1 MGLWEVVLLA
11 AIPPIGEAELEAICA
26 VLADTHTGLTGGE
39 IGRLLSQV
47 GIADLSPT
55 MTKRHRLYGALFT
68 RQQADGCANNVL
80 AFIQAAM
87 KPVRYVDNPTSFEIR
102 RSSLNQTL
110 AFCGFELRE
119 DGTLVQVER
128 VHTLSEADQ
137 RAARLKSALI
147 ERRVHPDVLKFC
159 RAELLQDN
167 YFHAVFEAAK
177 SVAQKIREKSELD
190 GDGSKLVDSAFAF
203 GASGYPVLAFN
214 PLRSETE
221 RGEQTG
227 LMNLLKGL
235 FGAFR
240 NTLAHAP
247 KISWPMGEQD
257 ALDILSLCSLLHRR
271 LDQAV
276 RTGFE
281 RAHLTSGST

>member
-1 MGLWEVVLLA
+1 MLA
-11 AIPPIGEAELEAICA
+11 AIPPIGGAELEAICA
-26 VLADTHTGLTGGE
+26 VLADTHTGLTGSE
-39 IGRLLSQV
+39 IGRLLSQA

-55 MTKRHRLYGALFT
+55 MTKRDRLYGALFM
-68 RQQADGCANNVL
+68 RQQADRCANNVL

-87 KPVRYVDNPTSFEIR
+87 KPVRYVDNRASFEIR
-102 RSSLNQTL
+102 RTSLNQTL
-110 AFCGFELRE
+110 AFCGLELRE
-119 DGTLVQVER
+119 DGTLIKVQQ

-137 RAARLKSALI
+137 RATKLKSALI

-190 GDGSKLVDSAFAF
+190 GDGSQLVDSAFAF
-203 GASGYPVLAFN
+203 GASEYPLLAFN

-221 RGEQTG
+221 RGEHRG

-235 FGAFR
+235 FGTFR

-276 RTGFE
+276 RTGLE
-281 RAHLTSGST
+281 